1 MTRHFVPCR
10 HRKGHQMTKR
20 QTVPLPQKLI
30 TLREAAAQ
38 LTLSVR
44 TLERLIS
51 AGDLQAYKVG
61 ARSVRVDPDDLARLV
76 RPLNRGV
83 A

>member
-1 MTRHFVPCR
+1 
-10 HRKGHQMTKR
+10 MTKR
-20 QTVPLPQKLI
+20 QAVPLPQKLI

>member
-1 MTRHFVPCR
+1 
-10 HRKGHQMTKR
+10 MTKR
-20 QTVPLPQKLI
+20 QAVALPHKLI

>member
-1 MTRHFVPCR
+1 
-10 HRKGHQMTKR
+10 MTKR

>member
-1 MTRHFVPCR
+1 
-10 HRKGHQMTKR
+10 MTKR
-20 QTVPLPQKLI
+20 QAVALPQKLI